1 MPRILIKSP
10 DLVERLHVFA
20 SPHKCNCNLEEQ
32 EVSWHSV
39 MCHYRLFVE
48 ALREI
53 KYWRAACP
61 ERARA
66 IAQAVAGLPSP
77 EGGGPEGPPAG
88 PAPLIDDQSPYAPQ
102 GHRPPDPS
110 SS

>member
-66 IAQAVAGLPSP
+66 IDRALAGLPP
-77 EGGGPEGPPAG
+77 ATPEGPSAG
-88 PAPLIDDQSPYAPQ
+88 PAPLIDDQSGLAGQ
-102 GHRPPDPS
+102 GPGPPDPS
-110 SS
+110 SP